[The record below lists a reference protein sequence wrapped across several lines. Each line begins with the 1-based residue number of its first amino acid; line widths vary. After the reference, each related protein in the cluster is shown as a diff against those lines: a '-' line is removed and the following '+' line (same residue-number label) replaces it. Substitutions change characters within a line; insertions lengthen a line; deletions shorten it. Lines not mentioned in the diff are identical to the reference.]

1 MKFECIAVCLFGL
14 EATVKFELKK
24 LDIELTGTTDGRV
37 GFLAD
42 EYEIAKANI
51 SLRCAE
57 RVLVKLGNFKAST
70 FEELYQG
77 MLKLPLEKYIGQK
90 DKFPIAKAKSINSK
104 LFSIPDVQAVAKK
117 AAVEKLKMKH
127 KVDTLSEVG
136 KLNNIHIFLNKDI
149 AEVTIDTSGAAL
161 HKRGYREFS
170 GGAPIRETLAAY
182 MVMLTPWHE
191 KRFLIDPMCGS
202 GTIAIEAA
210 MIGKNIMPGV
220 NRNFAGEEVS
230 FISKD
235 AWKKARKEA
244 VEGENDFEFKILA
257 YDKDE
262 EIVALAKENAALAG
276 VSDYIEFEV
285 QEFKDLAFENEYGF
299 LITNPPYGER
309 MGEDEEIE
317 ELYKLIGEK
326 YREAKNWSFYVITSN
341 EELESFM
348 KVKYEKKKK
357 LYNGS
362 LTAYYYLFPGP
373 RPPKVE
379 PVQ

>member
-14 EATVKFELKK
+14 EATVKFELKNLGIK
-24 LDIELTGTTDGRV
+24 LTDTTDGRV

-51 SLRCAE
+51 GLRCAE
-57 RVLVKLGNFKAST
+57 RVLVKIGSFKAST

-77 MLKLPLEKYIGQK
+77 MFKLPLENYIGIE
-90 DKFPIAKAKSINSK
+90 DKFPITKAKSINSK
-104 LFSIPDVQAVAKK
+104 LFSIPDIQAVSKK
-117 AAVEKLKMKH
+117 GAVERLKMKH
-127 KVDTLSEVG
+127 RTNELKEIG
-136 KLNNIHIFLNKDI
+136 KLNNINIFINKDT

-191 KRFLIDPMCGS
+191 KRLLIDPMCGS

-210 MIGKNIMPGV
+210 MIGKHIMPGI

-230 FISKD
+230 FISKA
-235 AWKKARKEA
+235 AWTKARKEA
-244 VEGENDFEFKILA
+244 IEEENDCDFKIYA
-257 YDKDE
+257 YDKDPKVI
-262 EIVALAKENAALAG
+262 EIAKENAEVAG
-276 VSDYIEFEV
+276 VERYIEFKV
-285 QEFKDLAFENEYGF
+285 QDFADLKFDTEYGF

-309 MGEDEEIE
+309 MGEEDIE
-317 ELYKLIGEK
+317 GLYRLIGSK
-326 YREAKNWSFYVITSN
+326 YKVAKNWSFYIITSN
-341 EELESFM
+341 EELETFM
-348 KVKYEKKKK
+348 RVKYDKKKK

-362 LTAYYYLFPGP
+362 LTTYYYMFPGSK
-373 RPPKVE
+373 PPK
-379 PVQ
+379 Q